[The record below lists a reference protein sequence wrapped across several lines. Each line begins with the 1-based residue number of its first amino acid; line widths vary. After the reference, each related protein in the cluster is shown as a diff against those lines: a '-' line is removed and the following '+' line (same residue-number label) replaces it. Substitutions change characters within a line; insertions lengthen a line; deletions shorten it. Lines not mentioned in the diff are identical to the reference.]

1 MKICNRCKIEKN
13 ETEFAWK
20 NKSLGKLHPCC
31 KECKRIGDREAYH
44 KDTHG
49 RKERIRKRARDE
61 QKKVYEFY
69 KRIKR
74 LQKCSKCG
82 DGRWYVIDFHHT
94 SDKDKSVS
102 QIAHEGSMRR
112 LKEELRKCI
121 PLCSNCHR
129 ELHYFKSIK

>member
-1 MKICNRCKIEKN
+1 MKICNRCKIEKS

-20 NKSLGKLHPCC
+20 NKSLGKLHPFC
-31 KECKRIGDREAYH
+31 KECKRSGDREAYH
-44 KDTHG
+44 KNTHG

-61 QKKVYEFY
+61 QKRVYEFY

-82 DGRWYVIDFHHT
+82 DDRWYVIDFHHRL
-94 SDKDKSVS
+94 DKDKAVS
-102 QIAHEGSMRR
+102 QIASEGSIRK

-129 ELHYFKSIK
+129 ELHYLESIK